1 MLPQIST
8 SAAAFILALN
18 EYGFSQYSVSHE
30 FFTPL
35 KRKAYETISKAILM
49 MISAE
54 ICVDLRPSCFRSQ
67 FDAITIDTVNVVST
81 VNHED
86 CVTTELKRQLIA
98 NLPQLRRFARTLTRS
113 VSDADDLVQ
122 EACLTALNKSHMWDP
137 TKPLDRW
144 MYRIVRNLWI
154 SEIRKQKVR
163 LGQGHVPADE
173 ATELVTHESGE
184 TSMVHSQ
191 LRATIDALPSELSTI
206 LLLVS
211 VEGYS
216 YSEAAD
222 LLEIPVG
229 TVMSRMHR
237 ARRVLAKQLEET
249 KGGA

>member
-1 MLPQIST
+1 MVST
-8 SAAAFILALN
+8 A
-18 EYGFSQYSVSHE
+18 
-30 FFTPL
+30 
-35 KRKAYETISKAILM
+35 ETLID
-49 MISAE
+49 
-54 ICVDLRPSCFRSQ
+54 VDPSCFKGQ
-67 FDAITIDTVNVVST
+67 FSAITNETINVVSDGSREGL
-81 VNHED
+81 VA
-86 CVTTELKRQLIA
+86 TELKRQLIA
-98 NLPQLRRFARTLTRS
+98 NLPQLRRFARTFTGS
-113 VSDADDLVQ
+113 VADADDLVQ
-122 EACLTALNKSHMWDP
+122 EACLTALSKSHMWDP
-137 TKPLDRW
+137 AKPLDRW

-163 LGQGHVPADE
+163 QGHGQVSADE
-173 ATELVTHESGE
+173 AIELVTNESGE
-184 TSMVHSQ
+184 TSMMHTQ

-249 KGGA
+249 KGDG

>member
-1 MLPQIST
+1 MLTATNLYLDDNS
-8 SAAAFILALN
+8 
-18 EYGFSQYSVSHE
+18 
-30 FFTPL
+30 
-35 KRKAYETISKAILM
+35 
-49 MISAE
+49 
-54 ICVDLRPSCFRSQ
+54 SCFQSQ
-67 FDAITIDTVNVVST
+67 FNAITTAEADSNFARE
-81 VNHED
+81 HED
-86 CVTTELKRQLIA
+86 GLSTDLKRQLIA
-98 NLPQLRRFARTLTRS
+98 ALPQLRRFARTLTRS

-122 EACLTALNKSHMWDP
+122 EACLTALSKSHMWDP

-154 SEIRKQKVR
+154 SEMRKQKVR
-163 LGQGHVPADE
+163 QGHGQVLADE
-173 ATELVTHESGE
+173 TTELVTHESGE
-184 TSMVHSQ
+184 TSVIHTQ

-216 YSEAAD
+216 YAEAAD

-249 KGGA
+249 KGDAQ

>member
-1 MLPQIST
+1 MLT
-8 SAAAFILALN
+8 AANLYLDD
-18 EYGFSQYSVSHE
+18 GS
-30 FFTPL
+30 
-35 KRKAYETISKAILM
+35 
-49 MISAE
+49 
-54 ICVDLRPSCFRSQ
+54 SCFLSQ
-67 FDAITIDTVNVVST
+67 FDAITTDKTNSISARD
-81 VNHED
+81 HED
-86 CVTTELKRQLIA
+86 GLSTDLKRQLIA
-98 NLPQLRRFARTLTRS
+98 ALPQLRRFARTLTRS

-154 SEIRKQKVR
+154 SEMRKQKVR
-163 LGQGHVPADE
+163 QGQGQVPADE
-173 ATELVTHESGE
+173 ATELVSHESGE
-184 TSMVHSQ
+184 TSMMHTQ

-216 YSEAAD
+216 YGEAAD

-249 KGGA
+249 KGDAQ